1 MNLMILTKTVGNIP
15 VISLVYS
22 WLVELMGI
30 IMSGIFEITSSM
42 GIFNIGV
49 CIILFTIITRILIL
63 PLSYNQT
70 KSQRLMGAVQPE
82 IAAIQK
88 KYKGLEQDQQ
98 AVVAMQT
105 EIRNVYDK
113 YGVSMT
119 GGCVQLL
126 IQMPIL
132 FSLYRVIINIPAYVP
147 AVKAYF
153 QNIVDAIGGSAA
165 IETVNTFAHS
175 TEELTNV
182 VTQAR
187 ISGGE
192 IVTTDHIIDFLYHLN
207 PSQWDSF
214 RDLFSSAADIINTN
228 YAHIEEMNNFLGINL
243 ATAPSSYGL
252 LSPKAWIIPIMAG
265 LAQFAATRLMMRT
278 NTVQA
283 VSDQENSTAQTM
295 RYMNLMMPI
304 MSVVFCF
311 GFASG
316 IGVYW
321 IASSVLM
328 GIQQYVLNKIFA
340 RTDVKELI
348 KENIAKANKKR
359 EKKGLPPI
367 DYRSSEEN
375 IKRMQDK
382 AQKAQAQLDAKRIS
396 ARDQMEKSDE
406 YYSLKSIADRAKMVL
421 QYENKKARKKKQQDT
436 GGKNEHNSEN
446 A

>member
-1 MNLMILTKTVGNIP
+1 MNLIFLTKTVGSIP
-15 VISLVYS
+15 IISLVYS

-30 IMSGIFEITSSM
+30 IMSGIFEVTSSL

-98 AVVAMQT
+98 AVASMQT

-132 FSLYRVIINIPAYVP
+132 FSLYRVILNIPAYVP
-147 AVKAYF
+147 AVKVYF
-153 QNIVDAIGGSAA
+153 QNIVDKIGGLSA

-175 TEELTNV
+175 TEELTKV

-187 ISGGE
+187 ISGGQ

-207 PSQWDSF
+207 PTQWDSF
-214 RDLFSSAADIINTN
+214 RELFPSAADVINAN

-243 ATAPSSYGL
+243 AAAPSSYGL
-252 LSPKAWIIPIMAG
+252 LSPRAWIIPILAG
-265 LAQFAATRLMMRT
+265 LAQFAATRLVMKI
-278 NTVQA
+278 NTSQTA
-283 VSDQENSTAQTM
+283 SDQDNSAAQTM
-295 RYMNLMMPI
+295 RTMNFMMPV

-328 GIQQYVLNKIFA
+328 GVQQYFLNKIFA
-340 RTDVKELI
+340 KTDVKELI
-348 KENIAKANKKR
+348 KDNIARANKKR
-359 EKKGLPPI
+359 ARKGLPLI
-367 DYRSSEEN
+367 DEKSSEDN
-375 IKRMQDK
+375 LKRIQDK
-382 AQKAQAQLDAKRIS
+382 AQRVQAQLDAKMIS
-396 ARDQMEKSDE
+396 AKDQMKQSDE
-406 YYSLKSIADRAKMVL
+406 YYSLNTLADRANMVL
-421 QYENKKARKKKQQDT
+421 QYENKKARKKKQQNA
-436 GGKNEHNSEN
+436 GGNNEHNSEN
-446 A
+446 S